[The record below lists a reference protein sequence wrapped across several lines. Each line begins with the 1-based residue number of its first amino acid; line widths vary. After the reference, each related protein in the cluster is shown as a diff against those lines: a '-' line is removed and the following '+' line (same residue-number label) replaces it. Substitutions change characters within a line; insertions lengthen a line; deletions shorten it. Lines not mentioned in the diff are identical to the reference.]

1 MLDGFGE
8 PGQERLKASRV
19 LVAGLGG
26 LGTVAAQYLA
36 AAGIGRIVLV
46 DYDVVV
52 MSNLNRQILHWESD
66 LGRRK
71 TDSAAE
77 KLSRLNSTVT
87 VIPRYLKID
96 DEITDSLVTGMDVV
110 IDALDNLEARQI
122 LNRSCVKHRVPFI
135 FGGINGLKGMVTT
148 ILPGRTPCLACLF
161 PSRTESQKLPVLG
174 ATPGV
179 IAGLQVTEAIKY
191 LTGNGR
197 LLANRL
203 LTYDGEIMRFK
214 DTAVS
219 RNPECPVC
227 RSLV

>member
-19 LVAGLGG
+19 LVAGVGG

-36 AAGIGRIVLV
+36 AAGVGRIVLV

-66 LGRRK
+66 LGRKK

-77 KLSRLNSTVT
+77 KLSQLNSTVT

-96 DEITDSLVTGMDVV
+96 DEITDSLVTEIDVV

-135 FGGINGLKGMVTT
+135 FGGVNGFKGMVTT

-161 PSRTESQKLPVLG
+161 PNRTGSRKLPVLG

-179 IAGLQVTEAIKY
+179 IAGLQVTETIKY

-203 LTYDGEIMRFK
+203 LSYDGEIMRFK
-214 DTAVS
+214 DTSVS

-227 RSLV
+227 SSLD